1 MNTIEIT
8 TEARLAGGLRDMVD
22 SMTGKRR
29 IGMVYFQKMENG
41 AFLPR
46 VLLDST
52 DKDFLKEAIKKQII
66 YVPLLKITAET
77 T

>member
-1 MNTIEIT
+1 
-8 TEARLAGGLRDMVD
+8 MVD

-29 IGMVYFQKMENG
+29 IGMVYFQKMEDG
-41 AFLPR
+41 HFLPR

-66 YVPLLKITAET
+66 YVPLQKITAET
-77 T
+77 S